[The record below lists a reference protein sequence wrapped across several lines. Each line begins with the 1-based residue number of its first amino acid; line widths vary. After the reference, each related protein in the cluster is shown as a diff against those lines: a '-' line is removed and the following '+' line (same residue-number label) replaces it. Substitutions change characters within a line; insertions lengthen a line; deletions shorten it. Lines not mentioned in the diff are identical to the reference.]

1 MIGHTIYASL
11 SGSSLFIRA
20 LGATSVLF
28 DPGTPATGPFPTDF
42 LTTFDA
48 LQKTGI
54 RMNLPLPDCT
64 AQYTSCQETGLLEQL
79 DGFSLRARVQVR
91 FSGAV
96 NTATLRD
103 GIFLV
108 ALDNLTQDEP
118 GIHKP
123 GDRIAIDQ
131 VVWDPASNT
140 AYGKPDGVLDQHRRY
155 LLVVTDA
162 VKDSTGAAITSD
174 SGYLACLASL
184 ERTVTGS
191 RRRRAGSRW
200 RRRRSWRRRCSR
212 R

>member
-1 MIGHTIYASL
+1 MIGHTIMPRFL
-11 SGSSLFIRA
+11 VLLLFIRA
-20 LGATSVLF
+20 LGAHQRVVRS
-28 DPGTPATGPFPTDF
+28 GAPATGPFPSDF

-54 RMNLPLPDCT
+54 RMNLPLPDCA

-91 FSGAV
+91 FSGPV

-131 VVWDPASNT
+131 VVWDP
-140 AYGKPDGVLDQHRRY
+140 GH
-155 LLVVTDA
+155 
-162 VKDSTGAAITSD
+162 
-174 SGYLACLASL
+174 
-184 ERTVTGS
+184 
-191 RRRRAGSRW
+191 
-200 RRRRSWRRRCSR
+200 
-212 R
+212 